1 MERNS
6 AQINSE
12 IKKLYRELAKV
23 QETEKSDFVNKAY
36 HIPSTVVF
44 LYVYGIEKGKF
55 RVVHVDTESN
65 SIYLSQLEFDNS
77 ALYYPVETKLFIE
90 VLQGQV
96 DFFITL
102 TGEKK

>member
-23 QETEKSDFVNKAY
+23 QETEKVEFVNKAY
-36 HIPSTVVF
+36 HIPTTVVF
-44 LYVYGIEKGKF
+44 IYVYGIEKGKF
-55 RVVHVDTESN
+55 KVIHVDTESDT
-65 SIYLSQLEFDNS
+65 IYLSQLEFDNS
-77 ALYYPVETKLFIE
+77 VLYYPIDTEVFIE
-90 VLQGQV
+90 VLRSQV
-96 DFFITL
+96 DYFLKL